1 MSEIGDRHDSILTHK
16 ASNERSRYV
25 LGQLD
30 SRSTTPSYA
39 AADRIK
45 FNRESRRN
53 ISNSTLPSGG
63 MSISDQTHM
72 QPGASGELKS
82 SLFKTKD
89 DKGRNISSKR

>member
-1 MSEIGDRHDSILTHK
+1 MSGTGNQNDSILTRK
-16 ASNERSRYV
+16 ASAERSRYI
-25 LGQLD
+25 LGQHD

-39 AADRIK
+39 AAERIR

-72 QPGASGELKS
+72 LPGTSGEL
-82 SLFKTKD
+82 
-89 DKGRNISSKR
+89 